1 MTTTHLVGAGK
12 LPDAARLPV
21 LVDYGTAPWDLG
33 EIEVLHVNYEISSRA
48 MLSTLPPALH
58 PSIPPHLSWLVWKV
72 ADSAH
77 GPFTVAQTRIGCRIG
92 IKPRGLLVGAVCD
105 NAAAGEALG
114 RGWGFRVTAGAVRLN
129 RDTDRI
135 ELRVTTPEHGEILA
149 VDVRDATLLEGAGVP
164 IAPGLTFANT
174 PDGVRLIQ
182 VDPEYVI
189 ARADRGRPAVRS
201 FDTRAWGHR
210 DIEPTWP
217 ISGSLLRANVTLPA
231 LRYITDPTVPACRG
245 TTKLGA
251 AS

>member
-1 MTTTHLVGAGK
+1 MTTHLVGAGE
-12 LPDAARLPV
+12 LPDATRLPV
-21 LVDYGTAPWDLG
+21 LADYRTAPWDLG

-58 PSIPPHLSWLVWKV
+58 PSIPPHLSWLVWRV
-72 ADSAH
+72 SSSAH
-77 GPFTVAQTRIGCRIG
+77 GPFVVAQTRIGCRIG

-105 NAAAGEALG
+105 NPAAAAALS
-114 RGWGFRVTAGAVRLN
+114 RGWGFRVTDGTVSLGRH
-129 RDTDRI
+129 DDRI
-135 ELRVTTPEHGEILA
+135 ELRVGTAERGEILA
-149 VDVRDATLLEGAGVP
+149 VDVRGPAPLEGAGVP

-174 PDGVRLIQ
+174 PDGLQLIQ

-189 ARADRGRPAVRS
+189 ASAVRGRPEVRS

-231 LRYITDPTVPACRG
+231 LRYITDPTVPAGRG

-251 AS
+251 AT